1 MKITLIDYYSV
12 KNSVL
17 DKEEKEDEKEKDP
30 FLFLAN
36 TFKFQ

>member
-1 MKITLIDYYSV
+1 MKITLVDYYSIY
-12 KNSVL
+12 NSVL
-17 DKEEKEDEKEKDP
+17 DKEEEEDKKEKDP